1 MPTPR
6 VECRHCRKL
15 VIAIDLF
22 NHLNFKH
29 PEALWTQN
37 NKAEIEKAL
46 TRSCET
52 HNIALRIDGETHY
65 YSPYSNRLYS
75 TVPRLLNSK
84 NKILKHERSGL
95 WIRGLER
102 VVKGFSGNLKS
113 AAAAA
118 AAAPTPPEVFCPCKQ
133 ILILI
138 ELLREQGAGA
148 GGSAFELPKNL
159 PGCVVDGNH
168 IGAEDGGVGEDEAG
182 AGEDD

>member
-22 NHLNFKH
+22 SHLNAKH
-29 PEALWTQN
+29 PEALWTQS

-52 HNIALRIDGETHY
+52 HNIALKIDGETHY

-102 VVKGFSGNLKS
+102 VVKGFSS
-113 AAAAA
+113 TVAAAAVAAA
-118 AAAPTPPEVFCPCKQ
+118 AAAPPGVECHCAQ

-138 ELLREQGAGA
+138 ELLREQG
-148 GGSAFELPKNL
+148 SAVELPKNL
-159 PGCVVDGNH
+159 PGCVVDGYP
-168 IGAEDGGVGEDEAG
+168 GSTKDSGVGATEDA
-182 AGEDD
+182 ADEDD

>member
-22 NHLNFKH
+22 SHLNFKH

-52 HNIALRIDGETHY
+52 HTIALRIDGETHY

-84 NKILKHERSGL
+84 NKILKPERSGL

-102 VVKGFSGNLKS
+102 VIIGFSDKTPVAV
-113 AAAAA
+113 AAAVAA
-118 AAAPTPPEVFCPCKQ
+118 TPPEVFCPCKQ

-138 ELLREQGAGA
+138 ELSRERGA
-148 GGSAFELPKNL
+148 AFELPKNL
-159 PGCVVDGNH
+159 PGCVVDGYP
-168 IGAEDGGVGEDEAG
+168 GRTEDGGVGEDEAG
-182 AGEDD
+182 DVEDDGRA